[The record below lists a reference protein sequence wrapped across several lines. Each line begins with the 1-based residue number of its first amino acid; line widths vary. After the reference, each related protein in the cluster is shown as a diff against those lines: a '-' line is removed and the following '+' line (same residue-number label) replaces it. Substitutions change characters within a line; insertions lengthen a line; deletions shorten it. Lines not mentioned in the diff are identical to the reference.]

1 MQGRKRE
8 SEHRLLEFRIGI
20 HHGKIEKRT
29 LRFEVLEEIEEIEV
43 FEEIKEFEEFEE
55 FEEIKEIEE
64 FKEIS

>member
-29 LRFEVLEEIEEIEV
+29 LRFEVLEEIEEIEEIKV
-43 FEEIKEFEEFEE
+43 FEEIEEFEV